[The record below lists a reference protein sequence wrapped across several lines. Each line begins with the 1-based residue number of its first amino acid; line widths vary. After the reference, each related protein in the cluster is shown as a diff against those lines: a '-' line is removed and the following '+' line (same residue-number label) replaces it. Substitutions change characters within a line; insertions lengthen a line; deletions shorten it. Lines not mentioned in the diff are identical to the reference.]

1 MTRTKK
7 VWIAA
12 AAGLVLVL
20 AGAGAVLA
28 QTPGTPAAG
37 TTFLD
42 RVAQKLGISTPKL
55 QDAIKGAG
63 SDQLKSQVANGDLT
77 QKQAD
82 RIQQGLNNRVD
93 NGTFGFGPG
102 PGMRGKGS
110 PGFEFALG
118 QESQKLADFLGIP
131 LAQLRTEL
139 SANGATLATVA
150 QAHGKTRDQLKTFIT
165 GEVKAKLDQAVKSQH
180 ITQKQE
186 DSALSMLGS
195 HIDQLIDRRFLGHH
209 GFRGLH
215 GRGGAT
221 PTTPDTTPQPQ
232 GAGAFGT
239 FDHG

>member
-12 AAGLVLVL
+12 AAGFVLVL

-28 QTPGTPAAG
+28 QTPGTPGTG

-55 QDAIKGAG
+55 QDAIKGAS

-77 QKQAD
+77 QQPAD

-102 PGMRGKGS
+102 SGMHAKGF
-110 PGFEFALG
+110 PRFGFALG

-131 LAQLRTEL
+131 LAQLKTEL

-150 QAHGKTRDQLKTFIT
+150 QGHGKTRDQLKTFIT
-165 GEVKAKLDQAVKSQH
+165 GEAKAKLDQAVKNQD

-186 DSALSMLGS
+186 DSALSMLSG
-195 HIDQLIDRRFLGHH
+195 HIDQLIDSHFLGRH
-209 GFRGLH
+209 GFRGM
-215 GRGGAT
+215 T
-221 PTTPDTTPQPQ
+221 PNGPIVPMTPGTTPHPQ
-232 GAGAFGT
+232 GAGPLGAFDRG
-239 FDHG
+239 